1 VDTRLVLLTGPPG
14 TGKSTLAAV
23 AAATLGAPVLGWDW
37 VAAGMLGHPGVRAAL
52 DAGTKEEYRAI
63 GWSVLWNLATAE
75 LRAGRPVVLDGVARA
90 PEVDR
95 TRRLAR
101 DHAAG
106 CAVVVTGCRDR
117 VLHRSRVEGR
127 VRAIPGWHELD
138 WPSVER
144 TLTDWVEPEDVD
156 LVLDA
161 GEPLGANTDALRTL
175 LGRPAEPPRPG
186 G

>member
-1 VDTRLVLLTGPPG
+1 MATTLVLLTGPPG

-23 AAATLGAPVLGWDW
+23 AAASLGAPVLGWDW
-37 VAAGMLGHPGVRAAL
+37 VAGGMLGHPGVRAAL

-90 PEVDR
+90 PEVER
-95 TRRLAR
+95 TRRLAHE
-101 DHAAG
+101 HAAG
-106 CAVVVTGCRDR
+106 CAVVVTRCRDR
-117 VLHRSRVEGR
+117 ALHRSRVEGR

-144 TLTDWVEPEDVD
+144 TLGDWTEPEEVD

-161 GEPLGANTDALRTL
+161 GDPLDANAAALRSI
-175 LGRPAEPPRPG
+175 LGRPAEAPRPDG
-186 G
+186 

>member
-1 VDTRLVLLTGPPG
+1 MDVSLVLVTGPPG
-14 TGKSTLAAV
+14 TGTSTLATV
-23 AAATLGAPVLGWDW
+23 AAAALGAPVLGWDW

-52 DAGTKEEYRAI
+52 DAGTKEEYRAV

-95 TRRLAR
+95 TRRLAH

-106 CAVVVTGCRDR
+106 CAVVVTRCRDR

-138 WPSVER
+138 WPSVEA
-144 TLTDWVEPEDVD
+144 TFADWTEPTDVD

-161 GEPLGANTDALRTL
+161 GDPLVANAAAVRRL
-175 LGRPAEPPRPG
+175 LGEPSEATPQAG
-186 G
+186 